1 MRKLNPEHKTALIEM
16 VNKAS
21 YFDLLGIKLVDMDMG
36 SARFEVDLQKRH
48 MNPFGAIHGGIYASI
63 IDTAAY
69 WSAYCEV
76 EENVGFTSIDLNV
89 NNLAMVKSG
98 KIIVTG
104 RCIRV
109 GKTLIVTE
117 GTAEDESGRMLAYGT
132 SKLMVLH
139 GRQTMVHA
147 VEYLQSPN
155 LPPKFID

>member
-1 MRKLNPEHKTALIEM
+1 MRKLNPAHKEALIEM

-21 YFDLLGIKLVDMDMG
+21 YFDLLGIKLVDLDFG
-36 SARFEVDLQKRH
+36 SARVEVDLSRRH
-48 MNPFGAIHGGIYASI
+48 MNPFGAIHGGIYASV

-76 EENVGFTSIDLNV
+76 EEDVGFTSLDLFT

-104 RCIRV
+104 KCVRV
-109 GKTLIVTE
+109 GKTIIVTE
-117 GTAEDESGRMLAYGT
+117 GVVEDENGRMLANGT
-132 SKLMVLH
+132 SKLMILH

-147 VEYLQSPN
+147 AEHMGYPN